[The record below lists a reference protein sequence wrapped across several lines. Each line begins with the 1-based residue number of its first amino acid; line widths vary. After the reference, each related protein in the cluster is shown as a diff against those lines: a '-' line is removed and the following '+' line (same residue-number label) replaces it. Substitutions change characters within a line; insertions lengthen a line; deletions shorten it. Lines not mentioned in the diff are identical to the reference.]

1 MPFLTVAFLESV
13 DPAGAFNALTALA
26 DQHVTV
32 SGDDVRVPLLNQ
44 IVAVAAGVE
53 STAAHRARLVS
64 PSLRRRTN
72 FHITPLNTA
81 AAASV
86 EPASPQAV
94 VDLRRQ
100 PIPLIV
106 GENLNAEVLSDP
118 LAVQVQWC
126 VVWLANGPIA
136 PISGPIF
143 TIRATSITAL
153 TARVWSN
160 VGIAFDEDL
169 PRGRYQVV
177 GLRPESASMIAARLV
192 FVGGGPRPG
201 ALGTDAKADIQHGI
215 FRYGE
220 LGAWG
225 EFEDIEPPTVDC
237 LADLAD
243 ATQEFQ
249 FDLIQVREGPA

>member
-1 MPFLTVAFLESV
+1 MPFLTVGFLESV

-32 SGDDVRVPLLNQ
+32 TGDDVRVPLLNN

-53 STAAHRARLVS
+53 SAAAHRARLVS
-64 PSLRRRTN
+64 PSLRRKTN
-72 FHITPLNTA
+72 FFISPLNTA

-94 VDLRRQ
+94 VDIRRQ

-118 LAVQVQWC
+118 VAAQVQWC
-126 VVWLANGPIA
+126 FVWLADGPIV
-136 PISGPIF
+136 PVSGPIF
-143 TIRATSITAL
+143 TIRAISTTAL
-153 TARVWSN
+153 VARVWSN

-177 GLRPESASMIAARLV
+177 GLRPESASMLAARLV

-201 ALGTDAKADIQHGI
+201 ALGTDVPADLQSML

-220 LGAWG
+220 LGVWG

-237 LADLAD
+237 VADLAD
-243 ATQEFQ
+243 ATQQFY